1 MPCGAQRSDGEAQ
14 NQALRKCTG
23 AAYGSSGEKIER
35 IAGVEPVNTIL
46 DATQTRFFARAVADP
61 EAIGDLWPSSVKPDN
76 DSDEWVEED
85 GRDWKDHSA
94 YWVQHNT
101 RTNERREAS
110 ALYT

>member
-1 MPCGAQRSDGEAQ
+1 MYREVEQGRND
-14 NQALRKCTG
+14 
-23 AAYGSSGEKIER
+23 SSGEKIER

-46 DATQTRFFARAVADP
+46 DAAQTRFFARAVADP

-85 GRDWKDHSA
+85 GRDWRDHSG

-101 RTNERREAS
+101 TDGYTSVAS
-110 ALYT
+110 SIAATAV